1 MVGEESPGQLDLD
14 MQILET
20 AIQILSL
27 AQFFQCWLAVP
38 GIPLQ
43 KISDTL

>member
-20 AIQILSL
+20 AVQILSL
-27 AQFFQCWLAVP
+27 A
-38 GIPLQ
+38 
-43 KISDTL
+43 